1 MSAMRDELVYGN
13 LLEAQFGVETFFCDV
28 PNQI

>member
-1 MSAMRDELVYGN
+1 MSAMRVEIVHCN